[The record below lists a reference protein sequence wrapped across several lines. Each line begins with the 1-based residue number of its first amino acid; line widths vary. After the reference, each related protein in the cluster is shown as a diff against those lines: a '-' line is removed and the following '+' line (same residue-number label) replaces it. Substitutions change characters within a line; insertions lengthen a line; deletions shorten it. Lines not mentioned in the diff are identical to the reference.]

1 MLSYFLI
8 PSCYFDFSFDFR
20 FWFPVSNPLSIL
32 ASVQY
37 PKHISVPVPIS
48 TYGPN
53 LSFYITLL
61 SVRFNISSKFPV
73 SISSFISVIELFFTI
88 SWTSLTFLRIPAT
101 QLSYFR
107 VYSLSKRS
115 FCSIARSFASIACAL
130 SRFLV
135 LL

>member
-8 PSCYFDFSFDFR
+8 PSCYFDFSFDYR

-73 SISSFISVIELFFTI
+73 SISSFISVIELFFTT
-88 SWTSLTFLRIPAT
+88 SWTFLTFLRIFS
-101 QLSYFR
+101 QLCYFR

-130 SRFLV
+130 SRLLV

>member
-8 PSCYFDFSFDFR
+8 PSCYFDFSFDYR

-73 SISSFISVIELFFTI
+73 SISSFISVIELFFTT
-88 SWTSLTFLRIPAT
+88 SWTFLTFLRIFS
-101 QLSYFR
+101 QLCYFR